1 MRSRRGAISAMSTT
15 DYQSLPRHVHGPEG
29 LSSPRFRP
37 ISWKR
42 ALVVLTAAFVVLAA
56 ASPATGSLKTRLDR
70 ALRVQG
76 VSSSQTGAIV
86 YDLSLD
92 TYVYRKNQ
100 ALALKPASNEKL
112 PVAVT
117 ALSIL
122 QPGYTIPTEL
132 RAKGHQTGSVW
143 NGKLILKGYGNPAL
157 SGSQLGRLAR
167 AVEKKG
173 ITRVTGAIVGDET
186 FFDKVRVGPGWKASF
201 YKDECP
207 PLSALIVNRGHFRG
221 YITSRPALA
230 AAKMLRSKL
239 VDRGIKV
246 DGRARL
252 GRADPSSAVIAT
264 ERSPA
269 LRWLVRSMD
278 RQSDNFYAETFVKLL
293 GALEANEG
301 STTAG
306 TRVVRQEL
314 RRRNVPLRGVVIA
327 DGSGLSAYDRLTA
340 KTTAR
345 LLRSAF
351 ADRDISSAFVDSL
364 PTAGVNGTLVDRMT
378 SGPAYRNVYAKT
390 GTTDSASA
398 LSGYVRSRYVFSIL
412 MNGSPIPWWYARQAQ
427 DRFAQVLAGQ

>member
-1 MRSRRGAISAMSTT
+1 MSAMSTT
-15 DYQSLPRHVHGPEG
+15 DYQSLPRRVHGPEG
-29 LSSPRFRP
+29 LSSRRFRP
-37 ISWKR
+37 ISGKR

-92 TYVYRKNQ
+92 AYVYRKNQ
-100 ALALKPASNEKL
+100 LLALKPASNEKL

-132 RAKGHQTGSVW
+132 RAQGHQTGSVW
-143 NGKLILKGYGNPAL
+143 NGRLILKGYGDPAL

-167 AVEKKG
+167 AVGKKG

-246 DGRARL
+246 DGRAKL

-306 TRVVRQEL
+306 ARVVRQEL

-327 DGSGLSAYDRLTA
+327 DGSGLSAYDRLTP

-351 ADRDISSAFVDSL
+351 ADGDISSAFVDSL

-398 LSGYVRSRYVFSIL
+398 LSGFVRSRYVFSIL

-427 DRFAQVLAGQ
+427 DRFAQVLARQ

>member
-1 MRSRRGAISAMSTT
+1 
-15 DYQSLPRHVHGPEG
+15 
-29 LSSPRFRP
+29 
-37 ISWKR
+37 
-42 ALVVLTAAFVVLAA
+42 VVFTAAFVVLAA
-56 ASPATGSLKTRLDR
+56 ASPATGSLKNRLDR
-70 ALRVQG
+70 ALRAPG
-76 VSSSQTGAIV
+76 ISSSQTGAIV
-86 YDLSLD
+86 YDLSKD
-92 TYVYRKNQ
+92 AYVYRKNQ
-100 ALALKPASNEKL
+100 AVALKPASNEKL

-132 RAKGHQTGSVW
+132 RAQGHRTNSVW

-167 AVEKKG
+167 AVENAG
-173 ITRVTGAIVGDET
+173 ITRVTGAIMGDET

-207 PLSALIVNRGHFRG
+207 PLSALIVNRGHFKG

-246 DGRARL
+246 GGRAKV
-252 GRADPSSAVIAT
+252 GRADSSSAVVAT
-264 ERSPA
+264 VQSPA
-269 LRWLVRSMD
+269 LRWLVRTMD
-278 RQSDNFYAETFVKLL
+278 RQSDNFYAEMLVKVL
-293 GALEANEG
+293 GAAERSKG
-301 STTAG
+301 TTWDG
-306 TRVVRQEL
+306 TRVIRAEL
-314 RRRNVPLRGVVIA
+314 RSRDVPMRGVVIS
-327 DGSGLSAYDRLTA
+327 DGSGLSAHDRLTA
-340 KTTAR
+340 RAVAR
-345 LLRSAF
+345 LLRSALS
-351 ADRDISSAFVDSL
+351 DPKIENAFVDSL
-364 PTAGVNGTLVDRMT
+364 PMAGVNGTLADRMT
-378 SGPAYRNVYAKT
+378 SGPAYRNVRAKT

>member
-1 MRSRRGAISAMSTT
+1 MSAMSTI

-29 LSSPRFRP
+29 LSSRRFRP

-42 ALVVLTAAFVVLAA
+42 ALVVLTATFVVLAA

-92 TYVYRKNQ
+92 AYVYRKNQ

-143 NGKLILKGYGNPAL
+143 NGKLILKGYGDPAL

-167 AVEKKG
+167 AVGKKG
-173 ITRVTGAIVGDET
+173 ITHVTGAIVGDET

-201 YKDECP
+201 YKNECP

-246 DGRARL
+246 DGRAKL

-306 TRVVRQEL
+306 RRVIRRSCDAGTCRSAASSSPTARVYPPTTGSRP
-314 RRRNVPLRGVVIA
+314 RRRR
-327 DGSGLSAYDRLTA
+327 SCSARRSPMGTSR
-340 KTTAR
+340 AR
-345 LLRSAF
+345 SWTLCPPPVSTEP
-351 ADRDISSAFVDSL
+351 SS
-364 PTAGVNGTLVDRMT
+364 
-378 SGPAYRNVYAKT
+378 T
-390 GTTDSASA
+390 G
-398 LSGYVRSRYVFSIL
+398 
-412 MNGSPIPWWYARQAQ
+412 
-427 DRFAQVLAGQ
+427 

>member
-1 MRSRRGAISAMSTT
+1 MSAMSTT
-15 DYQSLPRHVHGPEG
+15 DYQSLHRRVHGPEG

-92 TYVYRKNQ
+92 AYVYRKNQ

-143 NGKLILKGYGNPAL
+143 NGKLILKGYGDPAL

-246 DGRARL
+246 GGHAKL

-340 KTTAR
+340 KATAR

>member
-37 ISWKR
+37 ISWTR
-42 ALVVLTAAFVVLAA
+42 TLVVLTAAFVVLAA

-92 TYVYRKNQ
+92 AYVYRKNQ

-132 RAKGHQTGSVW
+132 RAKGHQTGAVW

-207 PLSALIVNRGHFRG
+207 PLSALIVNRGHFKG
-221 YITSRPALA
+221 QIASRPALA
-230 AAKMLRSKL
+230 AAKTLRSKL
-239 VDRGIKV
+239 VGLGIKV
-246 DGRARL
+246 GGRAKL
-252 GRADPSSAVIAT
+252 GRADPSSIPIAT
-264 ERSPA
+264 GQSPA
-269 LRWLVRSMD
+269 LRRLVRTMD
-278 RQSDNFYAETFVKLL
+278 RQSDNFYAETLTKLL
-293 GALEANEG
+293 GAVEADEG
-301 STTAG
+301 STSAG
-306 TRVVRQEL
+306 ATVIRKEL
-314 RRRNVPLRGVVIA
+314 RSRDVPMRGVVIS
-327 DGSGLSAYDRLTA
+327 DGSGLSAHDRLTA
-340 KTTAR
+340 RAVAK
-345 LLRSAF
+345 LLRSVLS
-351 ADRDISSAFVDSL
+351 DSQISNAFVDSL
-364 PTAGVNGTLVDRMT
+364 PTAGVNGTLFDRMK
-378 SGPAYRNVYAKT
+378 SGPAYRHVYAKT

-398 LSGYVRSRYVFSIL
+398 LSGFVRTRYVFAIL
-412 MNGSPIPWWYARQAQ
+412 QNGNPIPWWYAREAQ

>member
-1 MRSRRGAISAMSTT
+1 MSAMSTT
-15 DYQSLPRHVHGPEG
+15 DYQSLPRPVHGPEG
-29 LSSPRFRP
+29 LSSRRFRP
-37 ISWKR
+37 ISGKR

-92 TYVYRKNQ
+92 AHVYRKNQ

-122 QPGYTIPTEL
+122 QPGYTIPTQL
-132 RAKGHQTGSVW
+132 RARGHQTGSVW
-143 NGKLILKGYGNPAL
+143 NGKLILKGYGDPAL

-246 DGRARL
+246 GGHAKL
-252 GRADPSSAVIAT
+252 GRADPSSAGIAT

-340 KTTAR
+340 KTTAK
-345 LLRSAF
+345 LLRSAL
-351 ADRDISSAFVDSL
+351 ADGDISSAFVDSL

>member
-1 MRSRRGAISAMSTT
+1 MSAMSTT

-37 ISWKR
+37 ISWNR

-92 TYVYRKNQ
+92 AYVYRKNQ

-132 RAKGHQTGSVW
+132 RAKGHQTGAVW
-143 NGKLILKGYGNPAL
+143 NGKLILKGYGDPAL

-221 YITSRPALA
+221 YVTSRPALA

-246 DGRARL
+246 GGHAKL

-340 KTTAR
+340 KATAR

>member
-1 MRSRRGAISAMSTT
+1 MSAMSTT
-15 DYQSLPRHVHGPEG
+15 DYQSLPRPVHGPEG
-29 LSSPRFRP
+29 LSSRRFRP
-37 ISWKR
+37 ICGKR

-92 TYVYRKNQ
+92 AYVYRKNQ

-122 QPGYTIPTEL
+122 QPGYTIPTQL
-132 RAKGHQTGSVW
+132 RGRGHQTGSVW
-143 NGKLILKGYGNPAL
+143 NGKLILKGYGDPAL

-167 AVEKKG
+167 AVGKKG

-246 DGRARL
+246 DGRAKL
-252 GRADPSSAVIAT
+252 GRAHPSSAVIAT

-306 TRVVRQEL
+306 TRVIRQEL

-340 KTTAR
+340 KTTAK
-345 LLRSAF
+345 LLRSAL
-351 ADRDISSAFVDSL
+351 ADGDISSAFVDSL

-378 SGPAYRNVYAKT
+378 SGPAHRNVHAKT

-398 LSGYVRSRYVFSIL
+398 LSGFVRSRYVFSIL

>member
-1 MRSRRGAISAMSTT
+1 MSTT
-15 DYQSLPRHVHGPEG
+15 DYQSSPRRVHGPEG

-92 TYVYRKNQ
+92 AYVYRKNQ

-112 PVAVT
+112 SVAVT

-132 RAKGHQTGSVW
+132 RAKGHQTGAVW
-143 NGKLILKGYGNPAL
+143 NGKLILKGYGDPAL

-201 YKDECP
+201 YKEECP

-246 DGRARL
+246 GGHAKL

-340 KTTAR
+340 KATAR

>member
-1 MRSRRGAISAMSTT
+1 MSTI

-37 ISWKR
+37 ISGKR

-76 VSSSQTGAIV
+76 VSSSQTGTIV

-92 TYVYRKNQ
+92 AYVYRKNQ

-122 QPGYTIPTEL
+122 QPGYTIPTQL
-132 RAKGHQTGSVW
+132 RARGHQTGSVW
-143 NGKLILKGYGNPAL
+143 NGKLILKGYGDPAL

-167 AVEKKG
+167 AVGKKG

-207 PLSALIVNRGHFRG
+207 PLSALIVNRGNFRG

-246 DGRARL
+246 DGRAKL

-351 ADRDISSAFVDSL
+351 ADGDISSAFVDSL

>member
-1 MRSRRGAISAMSTT
+1 MSAMSTT
-15 DYQSLPRHVHGPEG
+15 DYQSLPRRVHGPEG
-29 LSSPRFRP
+29 LSSRRFRP

-42 ALVVLTAAFVVLAA
+42 ALVVLTATFVVLAA

-92 TYVYRKNQ
+92 AYVYRKNQ

-143 NGKLILKGYGNPAL
+143 NGKLILKGYGDPAL

-207 PLSALIVNRGHFRG
+207 PLSALIVNRGNFRG

-246 DGRARL
+246 DGRAKL

-340 KTTAR
+340 KTTAK
-345 LLRSAF
+345 LLRSAL
-351 ADRDISSAFVDSL
+351 ADGNISSAFVDSL

-378 SGPAYRNVYAKT
+378 SGPAHRNVHAKT

-398 LSGYVRSRYVFSIL
+398 LSGFVRSRYVFSIL

-427 DRFAQVLAGQ
+427 DRFAQALASQ

>member
-1 MRSRRGAISAMSTT
+1 MSTT

-37 ISWKR
+37 ISGKR

-92 TYVYRKNQ
+92 AYVYRKNE

-132 RAKGHQTGSVW
+132 RAQGHQTGSVW
-143 NGKLILKGYGNPAL
+143 NGRLILKGYGDPAL

-246 DGRARL
+246 DGRAKL

-351 ADRDISSAFVDSL
+351 ADGDISSAFVDSL
-364 PTAGVNGTLVDRMT
+364 PTAGVNGTLIDRMR

>member
-1 MRSRRGAISAMSTT
+1 MSAMSTI

-29 LSSPRFRP
+29 LSSRRFRP

-42 ALVVLTAAFVVLAA
+42 ALVVLTATFVVLAA

-92 TYVYRKNQ
+92 AYVYRKNQ

-122 QPGYTIPTEL
+122 QPGYTIPTQL
-132 RAKGHQTGSVW
+132 RARGHQTGSVW
-143 NGKLILKGYGNPAL
+143 NGKLILKGYGDPAL

-167 AVEKKG
+167 AVGKKG

-201 YKDECP
+201 YKNECP

-246 DGRARL
+246 GGHAKL

-351 ADRDISSAFVDSL
+351 ADGDISSAFVDSL

>member
-1 MRSRRGAISAMSTT
+1 MSAMSTT
-15 DYQSLPRHVHGPEG
+15 DYQSSPRHVHGPEG

-143 NGKLILKGYGNPAL
+143 NGKLILKGYGDPAL

-246 DGRARL
+246 NGRAKV

-351 ADRDISSAFVDSL
+351 ADGDISSAFVDSL

>member
-1 MRSRRGAISAMSTT
+1 MSAMSTI

-29 LSSPRFRP
+29 LSSRRFRP

-42 ALVVLTAAFVVLAA
+42 ALVVLTATFVVLAA

-92 TYVYRKNQ
+92 AYVYRKNQ

-143 NGKLILKGYGNPAL
+143 NGKLILKGYGDPAL

-201 YKDECP
+201 YKEECP

-246 DGRARL
+246 DGRAKL

-293 GALEANEG
+293 GALEADEG

-340 KTTAR
+340 KATAR

-351 ADRDISSAFVDSL
+351 ADGDISSAFVDSL

-427 DRFAQVLAGQ
+427 DRFAQALASQ

>member
-1 MRSRRGAISAMSTT
+1 MSAMSTT

-92 TYVYRKNQ
+92 AYVYRKNQ

-132 RAKGHQTGSVW
+132 RAQGHQTGAVW
-143 NGKLILKGYGNPAL
+143 NGKLILKGYGDPAL

-246 DGRARL
+246 DGRAKL

-340 KTTAR
+340 KATAR

-351 ADRDISSAFVDSL
+351 ADGDISSAFVDSL